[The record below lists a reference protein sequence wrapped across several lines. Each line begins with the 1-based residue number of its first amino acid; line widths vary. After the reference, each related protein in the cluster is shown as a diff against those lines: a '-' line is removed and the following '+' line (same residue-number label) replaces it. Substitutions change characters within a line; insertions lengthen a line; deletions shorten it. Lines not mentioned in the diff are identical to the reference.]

1 MNHREVWK
9 PKEKDS
15 KNEGWTFPWI
25 RFIEPVK
32 ERQAWR
38 HANIYTRPPQ
48 LSGLLW
54 NVPPP
59 PNKKK
64 KEGKHFF
71 LLVHLNL
78 RNTLR
83 KYPAL
88 EPFYNAFDHRNFPQT
103 YWHGVQEENRADLSY
118 MQFKFRFPTR
128 GGWPQFAPVSLT
140 GICLWECLVCK
151 LRVTSKACF
160 SSSKSCFPGAYIWC
174 EELPTATITR
184 PPWTWGLYEVRRCH
198 TSSLQQKGS
207 TWTSHKSV
215 CDSL

>member
-59 PNKKK
+59 PPPPPPPPNKKK

-88 EPFYNAFDHRNFPQT
+88 EPFYNAFDHRKLPPKLTDMGSRRRTGQICPICSSNSGFQQGGMTTICPSQFDR
-103 YWHGVQEENRADLSY
+103 HLPLGMFGV
-118 MQFKFRFPTR
+118 
-128 GGWPQFAPVSLT
+128 
-140 GICLWECLVCK
+140 
-151 LRVTSKACF
+151 
-160 SSSKSCFPGAYIWC
+160 
-174 EELPTATITR
+174 
-184 PPWTWGLYEVRRCH
+184 
-198 TSSLQQKGS
+198 
-207 TWTSHKSV
+207 
-215 CDSL
+215 